1 MTGTI
6 HSVDEASRKIVFAQ
20 DSGSI
25 REFRWI
31 RWAKFHHENG
41 HASLAALRP
50 GMHVRVNFHNPV
62 FGSDY
67 ISRVILLSPLLEA
80 GAKTAK

>member
-1 MTGTI
+1 MTGTVQ
-6 HSVDEASRKIVFAQ
+6 SVNGALRKLVFAQ
-20 DSGSI
+20 DGGPV

-31 RWAKFHHENG
+31 RWAKFYHERG
-41 HASLAALRP
+41 HASPSVLKP
-50 GMHVRVNFHNPV
+50 GMHVRVNFHEPL

-67 ISRVILLSPLLEA
+67 ISRVTLPQPSREA